1 MQNRDKR
8 IHFWEPE
15 SVSEG
20 DIVWI
25 YDSLDWIGPLFVD
38 HHVVIGYGSNKKL
51 VYKLFDTSTG
61 SWYSSEKRWMRAP
74 VEVK

>member
-15 SVSEG
+15 TVSEG

-25 YDSLDWIGPLFVD
+25 YDSLDWVGPLFVAGETTTG
-38 HHVVIGYGSNKKL
+38 HGSNKRL
-51 VYKLFDTSTG
+51 IYKLFDTSTG
-61 SWYSSEKRWMRAP
+61 SWYSSEKRWMRTP